1 MTTRDFTSNVL
12 GAIAFNIQTLAAD
25 ATTNG
30 NEIDTQGY
38 QSIVFECLTGTI
50 TDGDYA
56 FALQSTN
63 TAGQGYIAVPAAD
76 IIGTVP
82 AFTQD
87 TDDDQIRRFSYR
99 GDDRFLRI
107 QVTAANTN
115 QGGVVGAV
123 ALLGSPD
130 NAPAPANA

>member
-1 MTTRDFTSNVL
+1 MTTRDFTSDVL
-12 GAIAFNIQTLAAD
+12 AATAFNIQLLAAD

-38 QSIVFECLTGTI
+38 QSIVFICATGTI
-50 TDGDYA
+50 ADGDYA
-56 FALQSTN
+56 FSLQSTN
-63 TAGQGYIAVPAAD
+63 TTGQNYLAVPATD

-82 AFTQD
+82 AFTLD
-87 TDDDQIRRFSYR
+87 TDDDQVRRFSYR

-115 QGGVVGAV
+115 NGGTVGAY